1 FSAYLTLWFPLLIW
15 WTPLCR
21 MLQIMTRRF
30 TLYAYQEVILITLYM
45 PGTAAIIDGVS
56 VDYITVN
63 EEDAEALKEAGWR
76 ESAGELKSE

>member
-1 FSAYLTLWFPLLIW
+1 
-15 WTPLCR
+15 
-21 MLQIMTRRF
+21 M
-30 TLYAYQEVILITLYM
+30 ITLYM

-56 VDYITVN
+56 VDYITVS